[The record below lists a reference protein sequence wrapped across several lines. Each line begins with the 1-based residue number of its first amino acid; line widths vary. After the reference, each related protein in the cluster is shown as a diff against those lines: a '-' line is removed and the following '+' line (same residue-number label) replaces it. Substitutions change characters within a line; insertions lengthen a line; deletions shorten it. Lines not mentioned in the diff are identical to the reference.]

1 MNRQAMNS
9 PRWFTAHFGI
19 RKPQYELPF
28 IDFDLNADV
37 PLYIDPYAITQD
49 NSLLAAHCHDDI
61 VSYFQSLLDAVR
73 AQDER
78 RIRYLLSGRLA
89 EPKEIHL
96 GVGKHARSGA
106 GIGPLQESQIIEA
119 LTGSQALRTG
129 LIQSIQELELHIEGI
144 GPDKIS
150 DLVGNII
157 KGRLAE
163 FTSWVCRQYGIPTRQ
178 CAVNAC

>member
-1 MNRQAMNS
+1 MSHQTMS
-9 PRWFTAHFGI
+9 KPRWFTAHFGI

-49 NSLLAAHCHDDI
+49 GSLLGARCHDAI
-61 VSYFQSLLDAVR
+61 VSYFQALLDAVR
-73 AQDER
+73 AHDDR
-78 RIRYLLSGRLA
+78 YVRYLLSGRLA

-96 GVGKHARSGA
+96 GVGKRARSGA

-119 LTGSQALRTG
+119 LTGSQALKTG
-129 LIQSIQELELHIEGI
+129 SIQSIQELELHIEGI

-157 KGRLAE
+157 KGQLAE
-163 FTSWVCRQYGIPTRQ
+163 FTS
-178 CAVNAC
+178 